1 MPLLTADAAV
11 RNLEIQPGAVLDMS
25 TYELTVEDTLVNDG
39 TLIQT
44 ISSVPSGE
52 KTEFLNITNAS
63 GAQQKYLGV
72 DISPTSGAMGSTTV
86 QISGNAQCTVTDPT
100 DTVDRCFDITP
111 AAQESATIRFYYRS
125 DELDGQDPSAM
136 KAWHWGSGGWSPAG
150 TVDTRDE
157 IDPDMLWIEVSGV
170 SEYSPFA
177 LSDKTGGPT
186 VISLR
191 ELGVEPSTGL
201 FAAVVLTIL
210 ILSGAGGLWFSKR
223 KQQI

>member
-1 MPLLTADAAV
+1 
-11 RNLEIQPGAVLDMS
+11 
-25 TYELTVEDTLVNDG
+25 
-39 TLIQT
+39 
-44 ISSVPSGE
+44 
-52 KTEFLNITNAS
+52 
-63 GAQQKYLGV
+63 
-72 DISPTSGAMGSTTV
+72 
-86 QISGNAQCTVTDPT
+86 
-100 DTVDRCFDITP
+100 
-111 AAQESATIRFYYRS
+111 
-125 DELDGQDPSAM
+125 M